1 MSDPKTKKR
10 SEKVTAGS
18 GNGKRTRPGETGRGR
33 RDRSRRGLIH
43 AEKGE
48 HWL

>member
-1 MSDPKTKKR
+1 MFDPKTKKR

-18 GNGKRTRPGETGRGR
+18 GNGKKTKLGGTGRGR
-33 RDRSRRGLIH
+33 SDGSRRELIH

-48 HWL
+48 R